1 MKRYCLTLNLKDDPA
16 LIAAYEEYHK
26 AVWPEIKESITSS
39 GITNMQ
45 IYRFDVSLFMIMD
58 TTDDFSFER
67 KAAMDAG
74 NPRVQEWESLMW
86 KFQQPVKGAAD
97 GQKWVLMDKIF
108 QL

>member
-1 MKRYCLTLNLKDDPA
+1 MKRYCLALNLKDDPA
-16 LIAAYEEYHK
+16 LIAGYEKYHK
-26 AVWPEIKESITSS
+26 AIWPEIKESITSS
-39 GITNMQ
+39 GITDMQ
-45 IYRFDVSLFMIMD
+45 IYRLDVSLFMIMD

-86 KFQQPVKGAAD
+86 EFQQPVKGAAD
-97 GQKWVLMDKIF
+97 RQKWVLMDKIF